1 MNFKSLLLGSNT
13 SLLIKIGTITINTF
27 LPMKN
32 EFISVAQKS
41 MLRDVMNSFLEN
53 IFCTLL
59 VVEAFSPQEVVEMLE
74 VVVSWH
80 EVR

>member
-1 MNFKSLLLGSNT
+1 
-13 SLLIKIGTITINTF
+13 
-27 LPMKN
+27 
-32 EFISVAQKS
+32 
-41 MLRDVMNSFLEN
+41 MLQDVMNYFLEN

-59 VVEAFSPQEVVEMLE
+59 VVEAFSLQEVVKMREE